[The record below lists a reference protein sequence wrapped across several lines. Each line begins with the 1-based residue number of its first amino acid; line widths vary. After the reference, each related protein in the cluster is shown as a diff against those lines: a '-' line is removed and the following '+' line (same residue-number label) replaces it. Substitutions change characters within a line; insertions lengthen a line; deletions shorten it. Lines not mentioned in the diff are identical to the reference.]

1 MEYKKTCEENLN
13 LELKVV
19 AWQWPNCFI
28 RINHKAIW
36 YQKMSGGGN
45 RFNLVKQ
52 KTEVVSYT
60 KRGLFS
66 SFNFLTSFTEGRRII
81 SYLPEVIDGI
91 SFWASFGSEN
101 MQDLSIQLMHKNWR
115 SLFYIT
121 NGTQ

>member
-1 MEYKKTCEENLN
+1 
-13 LELKVV
+13 
-19 AWQWPNCFI
+19 
-28 RINHKAIW
+28 
-36 YQKMSGGGN
+36 MSGVGN

-121 NGTQ
+121 NGTK